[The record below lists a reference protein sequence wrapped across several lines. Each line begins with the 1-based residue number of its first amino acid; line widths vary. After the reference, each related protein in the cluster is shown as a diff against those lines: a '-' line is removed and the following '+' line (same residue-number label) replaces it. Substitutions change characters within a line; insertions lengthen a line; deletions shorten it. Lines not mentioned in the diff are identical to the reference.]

1 MTAAP
6 RIPAAVADEV
16 DVTDGPRGGWTM
28 VFGTE
33 DAGVQGKA
41 WSTSGPCLE
50 AIAGAYADLRA
61 TEAAS
66 QAAAR

>member
-1 MTAAP
+1 MTAP
-6 RIPAAVADEV
+6 KIPAAVADEV

-28 VFGTE
+28 VFGAE

-50 AIAGAYADLRA
+50 VIAGAYADLRA
-61 TEAAS
+61 GQATAEAATP
-66 QAAAR
+66 